1 MSEPGSMAAP
11 SHDSAAVDVVSLPQS
26 RQPRA
31 VEVLTAAFLEDP
43 LYRALIP
50 GPEDRRRS
58 LQALWSALITTSN
71 RYGVVDS
78 TPDITGVACWLAPGN
93 ADLGLWP
100 MLRTGLA
107 LPRAMLLFPAD
118 GRKRFLE
125 MVNRTDRVRREKM
138 PEPHWYLWALGILP
152 DRQGQG
158 IGGALLAHGM
168 ARADIQARPCYLET
182 ETESNVAFYAR
193 RGFAVIAEVEI
204 SGIRIWSM
212 LRPPAGSPGSG

>member
-1 MSEPGSMAAP
+1 MAAP

-107 LPRAMLLFPAD
+107 LPRSMLQFPAD

-138 PEPHWYLWALGILP
+138 PEPHWYLWALGVRP

-168 ARADIQARPCYLET
+168 ARADRELRPCYLET

-193 RGFAVIAEVEI
+193 RGFVVIDELEVF
-204 SGIRIWSM
+204 GLRVWSM
-212 LRPPAGSPGSG
+212 LRPAGRPSGSG